1 MLRNRL
7 RGRSSQTLVGL
18 GRYLKRC
25 SSNGLVEKIQ
35 LQHSLRS
42 FHISLTPEVSV
53 CKFVCILYIY
63 NAYV

>member
-18 GRYLKRC
+18 GRHLKRC

-53 CKFVCILYIY
+53 CMYYIY
-63 NAYV
+63 IYAYMYM